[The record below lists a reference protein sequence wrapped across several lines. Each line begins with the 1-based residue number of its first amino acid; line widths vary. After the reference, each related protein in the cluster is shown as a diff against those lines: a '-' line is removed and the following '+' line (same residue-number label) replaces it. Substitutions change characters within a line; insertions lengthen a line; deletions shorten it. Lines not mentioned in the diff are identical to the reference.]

1 MIISKKG
8 FTLAEV
14 LVAIVIG
21 LISVAAAFASY
32 NYYTKSYESV
42 SQKAKVNTSARDAL
56 LIITKDLRNA
66 GYIGT
71 TFIANN
77 CENHNELAVRK
88 QLLSVSSK
96 RYGRYSQGDLLTLW
110 FAISPQDRK
119 QVTYTLHKKQNVNEY
134 YLSRDVR
141 INPDGHRRGGCPG
154 YNANYN
160 HPVVNEVLVANVVD
174 FQVIL
179 KDKDGKLLAPV
190 CTASK
195 TSTCGPEEVKLGVN
209 NNTAT
214 SYGNMTLGQANAPY
228 THSADVYIT
237 VRSPKEVYKSNRG
250 YRIVN
255 GEGSQGSNFTITSD
269 KYSRETCF
277 GSVHTRSLGIP
288 QVPVTDTSGS
298 VGEGQGY
305 NK

>member
-1 MIISKKG
+1 MSKKG

-71 TFIANN
+71 TFVQAN
-77 CENHNELAVRK
+77 CENNNELAVRK

-96 RYGRYSQGDLLTLW
+96 RTGRYTQADNLVLW

-119 QVTYTLHKKQNVNEY
+119 QISYTLLKKQNVNPPEY
-134 YLSRDVR
+134 YLARDVR
-141 INPDGHRRGGCPG
+141 INPNGQRRGGCQS

-160 HPVVNEVLVANVVD
+160 HPVVNEMLVANVVD

-190 CTASK
+190 CAVS
-195 TSTCGPEEVKLGVN
+195 CGPEEVKLGVN

-237 VRSPKEVYKSNRG
+237 VRSPKEVYKSDRA

-255 GEGSQGSNFTITSD
+255 GEASHGSNFTVASD
-269 KYSRETCF
+269 KYYVETF
-277 GSVHTRSLGIP
+277 FASVHTRNLAIP

>member
-1 MIISKKG
+1 MIKNKG

-14 LVAIVIG
+14 LVAVVIG
-21 LISVAAAFASY
+21 MISVAAAFSAY
-32 NYYTKSYESV
+32 NYYTKSYEAV

-56 LIITKDLRNA
+56 ILITKDLRNA

-71 TFIANN
+71 TFVAAN
-77 CENHNELAVRK
+77 CENNNELKVRS

-110 FAISPQDRK
+110 YAISPKDRK

-134 YLSRDVR
+134 YLARDVR
-141 INPDGHRRGGCPG
+141 INPDGQNRGGCPS

-160 HPVVNEVLVANVVD
+160 NPVVNEVLISHVVD

-179 KDKDGKLLAPV
+179 KDKDGKVLVPV
-190 CTASK
+190 CTASR
-195 TSTCGPEEVKLGVN
+195 TSSCGAEEVKLGVN
-209 NNTAT
+209 NSTAT
-214 SYGNMTLGQANAPY
+214 SYGNMTLGQANAPF
-228 THSADVYIT
+228 THTADIYIT
-237 VRSPKEVYKSNRG
+237 VRSPKDVYKSKRS
-250 YRIVN
+250 YRITN
-255 GEGSQGSNFTITSD
+255 GEANHGSNINITED
-269 KYSRETCF
+269 KFYRETF
-277 GSVHTRSLGIP
+277 FASVHTRNLATP
-288 QVPVTDTSGS
+288 QVPVTNTAGS